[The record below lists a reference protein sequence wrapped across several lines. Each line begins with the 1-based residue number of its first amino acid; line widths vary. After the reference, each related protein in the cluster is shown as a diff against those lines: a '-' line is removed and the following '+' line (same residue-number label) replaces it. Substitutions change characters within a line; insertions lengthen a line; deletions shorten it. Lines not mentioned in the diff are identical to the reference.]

1 MLLGR
6 PELHEPDDGTWAT
19 GERRLEVLGPLAK
32 AERTSAAAV
41 DAAARELGIER
52 AQCYRLLRRLRAD
65 LTVTSLLPRPSG
77 RPTGL
82 RLLSAE
88 VEAVIGAAIQEFYL
102 SRRCPTLADLMR
114 DVGRRCAA
122 AGVPTPSRKA
132 VMRRLRAFDQQEVL
146 RRRKGADHA
155 RRKLGRIVGHLS
167 EEHPLGLVQI
177 DHTLADVI
185 VVASSDRQPLQR
197 PWLTLA
203 IDVATR
209 VVSGF
214 HLSLQPPSALSVAL
228 ALSQVVLPK
237 DEYLRG
243 RGVSLP
249 WPVSGLPAR
258 LHLDNA
264 REFRSQAL
272 RRGVAQYC
280 GSAWN
285 KDPAEGVIGVQTG
298 PPW

>member
-1 MLLGR
+1 
-6 PELHEPDDGTWAT
+6 
-19 GERRLEVLGPLAK
+19 LAR

-77 RPTGL
+77 RPAGL
-82 RLLSAE
+82 RLLGGE
-88 VEAVIGAAIQEFYL
+88 VETVVDAAIQEFYL
-102 SRRCPTLADLMR
+102 SRRCPTPADLMR

-132 VMRRLRAFDQQEVL
+132 VIRRLRAIDQQEVL

-155 RRKLGRIVGHLS
+155 RRKLGRVVGRLS

-209 VVSGF
+209 VVAGF

-228 ALSQVVLPK
+228 ALSQVSVV
-237 DEYLRG
+237 RCFG
-243 RGVSLP
+243 TVG
-249 WPVSGLPAR
+249 
-258 LHLDNA
+258 
-264 REFRSQAL
+264 AL
-272 RRGVAQYC
+272 
-280 GSAWN
+280 S
-285 KDPAEGVIGVQTG
+285 
-298 PPW
+298 